1 MSIRIPWP
9 DGILDAWKPSDD
21 SFIAQR
27 DAEWPH
33 VEYVLKASDW
43 VKKKYLKKH
52 KEFFMTGNVE
62 KTLTKEDE
70 FMIHLA
76 GNAGYTYFMLWY
88 YPYNDPDAFRRIF
101 DYSVETG
108 NGDVVARGF
117 LDDFSSAVEHFEPEY
132 GLMGEREENIFR
144 AIYPSCDFFDIRTF
158 EHSRK
163 KVNTGPYIG
172 RVLRDIADAYN
183 GIFFN
188 EHFNRYHH
196 GLHIWDY
203 LEHYLEDKK
212 ITECKQNI
220 SKIYF
225 YNTLMII
232 KTNGEFSSYC
242 RKINKPIRL
251 HDDYVQGVLS
261 SIRARFENRE
271 FNDGLMWVWDNLET
285 LCEEC

>member
-9 DGILDAWKPSDD
+9 DGILDAWKLSDE
-21 SFIAQR
+21 SFIAER
-27 DAEWPH
+27 EAEWPH
-33 VEYVLKASDW
+33 VEYVLKASGW
-43 VKKKYLKKH
+43 VKKKYIKKH
-52 KEFFMTGNVE
+52 KEFFMTGKVE

-76 GNAGYTYFMLWY
+76 DNAGYTYFMLWY
-88 YPYNDPDAFRRIF
+88 YPHNDPDAFRRIF
-101 DYSVETG
+101 DYSVENS

-117 LDDFSSAVEHFEPEY
+117 LDDFSSAVERFEPEY
-132 GLMGEREENIFR
+132 GLMGEREENVFR
-144 AIYPSCDFFDIRTF
+144 AIYPSYDFFDLRTF

-172 RVLRDIADAYN
+172 RVLRDIADAYI
-183 GIFFN
+183 GVFF
-188 EHFNRYHH
+188 EEQCNRFHH

-203 LEHYLEDKK
+203 LEYYLKDKK
-212 ITECKQNI
+212 LTEYDLDFTKHMLFNI
-220 SKIYF
+220 LI
-225 YNTLMII
+225 II
-232 KTNGEFSSYC
+232 KTNGDQCNVCWEHY
-242 RKINKPIRL
+242 KPIRL

-261 SIRARFENRE
+261 SIRTRFENRE